1 MKTPVITFIFLLILI
16 AACGQLNK
24 PGNRMVKQWETGPG
38 LKTPES
44 VLYDASTGIIYVSNV
59 DGNPSAKDSTGF
71 ISALSVDGKI
81 LNANWVTGIDAPK
94 GMGILNN
101 HLFVSNIDEVVE
113 IDISI
118 ATIVNRYPVKDSKFL
133 NDIATDPK
141 TGKIFI
147 TDSGTGQV
155 YVLQN
160 GQVSLWLQGPMFK
173 GANGLFLN
181 DSILYIGTDIGIFQA
196 EPGSDKVKLCVSN
209 DNKGEVDGLYVTSEG
224 KFIFSD
230 WKGSVFIASLDGK
243 PELLLNTSDQKINA
257 ADFGIIVSKNMI
269 LIPTFFDNNVV
280 CYTMSEIK

>member
-1 MKTPVITFIFLLILI
+1 MKTPVFTFVLLLIMT
-16 AACGQLNK
+16 AACGQQKK
-24 PGNRMVKQWETGPG
+24 PGTRMVKQWETGPG

-44 VLYDASTGIIYVSNV
+44 VLYDVNSGIIYVSNV

-71 ISALSVDGKI
+71 IATLSVDGKI
-81 LNANWVTGIDAPK
+81 LKAGWVTGIDAPK

-113 IDISI
+113 IDIST
-118 ATIVNRYPVKDSKFL
+118 ATILNRYPIKDSKFL

-181 DSILYIGTDIGIFQA
+181 DSLLYIGTDIGIFQA
-196 EPGSDKVKLCVSN
+196 VKGSDKVKLCVSN

-243 PELLLNTSDQKINA
+243 PELLLNTSAEKINA
-257 ADFGIIVSKNMI
+257 ADFGIIVSKKMI
-269 LIPTFFDNNVV
+269 LIPTFFDNKVV
-280 CYTMSEIK
+280 CYTLIEIN

>member
-1 MKTPVITFIFLLILI
+1 MKTPVFTFIFLLILI

-24 PGNRMVKQWETGPG
+24 PGNRMVRQWETRPG

-71 ISALSVDGKI
+71 ISTLSVDGKI

-243 PELLLNTSDQKINA
+243 PELLLNTSAQKINA
-257 ADFGIIVSKNMI
+257 ADFGVIVSKNMI

>member
-1 MKTPVITFIFLLILI
+1 MKTPVFTFVLLLIMT
-16 AACGQLNK
+16 AACGQQKK
-24 PGNRMVKQWETGPG
+24 PGTRMVKQWETGPG

-44 VLYDASTGIIYVSNV
+44 VLYDVNSGIIYVSNV

-71 ISALSVDGKI
+71 IATLSVDGKI
-81 LNANWVTGIDAPK
+81 LKAGWVTGIDAPK

-113 IDISI
+113 IDIST
-118 ATIVNRYPVKDSKFL
+118 ATILNRYPIKDSKFL

-181 DSILYIGTDIGIFQA
+181 DSLLYIGTDIGIFQA
-196 EPGSDKVKLCVSN
+196 VKGSDKVKLCVSN
-209 DNKGEVDGLYVTSEG
+209 DNKGEVD
-224 KFIFSD
+224 D
-230 WKGSVFIASLDGK
+230 
-243 PELLLNTSDQKINA
+243 ELIPGN
-257 ADFGIIVSKNMI
+257 GIINWHEFTNI
-269 LIPTFFDNNVV
+269 LEDCQVNPEIVLEVCTLEKTKQSLKYLQTQSIYPFNIAQEDN
-280 CYTMSEIK
+280 

>member
-1 MKTPVITFIFLLILI
+1 MKTPVFTFVLLLILTT
-16 AACGQLNK
+16 ACGQLNK
-24 PGNRMVKQWETGPG
+24 PGNRMVNQWETGPG

-71 ISALSVDGKI
+71 ISTLSVDGKI

-243 PELLLNTSDQKINA
+243 PELLLNTSAQKINA
-257 ADFGIIVSKNMI
+257 ADFGVIVSKNMI

>member
-1 MKTPVITFIFLLILI
+1 MKTQVFTFVLLLILT
-16 AACGQLNK
+16 AACGQPKK
-24 PGNRMVKQWETGPG
+24 PGNRMAKQWETGSG
-38 LKTPES
+38 LKTTES
-44 VLYDASTGIIYVSNV
+44 VLYDAATGIIYVSNV
-59 DGNPSAKDSTGF
+59 DGNPSAKDGSGF
-71 ISALSVDGKI
+71 IATLSIDGKI
-81 LNANWVTGIDAPK
+81 LKADWVKGIDAPK

-113 IDISI
+113 IDITT
-118 ATIVNRYPVKDSKFL
+118 ATIVNRYTITDSKFL

-181 DSILYIGTDIGIFQA
+181 DSLLYIGTDIGIFQA
-196 EPGSDKVKLCVSN
+196 VTDSDKVKLCVSN
-209 DNKGEVDGLYVTSEG
+209 DNKGEVDGLYITSEG

-230 WKGSVFIASLDGK
+230 WTGSVFIASLDGK
-243 PELLLNTSDQKINA
+243 PELLINTSDQKINA
-257 ADFGIIVSKNMI
+257 ADFGIISSKKMI
-269 LIPTFFDNNVV
+269 LIPTFFDNKVV
-280 CYTMSEIK
+280 CYTLSDIN

>member
-1 MKTPVITFIFLLILI
+1 MKTPVITFVLLLILT
-16 AACGQLNK
+16 AACGQQKK
-24 PGNRMVKQWETGPG
+24 PGNRMVKQWETSPG

-44 VLYDASTGIIYVSNV
+44 VLFDATTGIIYVSNV

-71 ISALSVDGKI
+71 ISTLSVDGKI
-81 LNANWVTGIDAPK
+81 LKAGWVTGIDAPK

-113 IDISI
+113 IDITT
-118 ATIVNRYPVKDSKFL
+118 ATIVNRYPIKDSKFL

-147 TDSGTGQV
+147 TDSGSGQV

-181 DSILYIGTDIGIFQA
+181 DSLLYIGTDIGIFQTKTDI
-196 EPGSDKVKLCVSN
+196 EKVKLCVSN
-209 DNKGEVDGLYVTSEG
+209 DNKGEVDGLFVTSEG

-230 WKGSVFIASLDGK
+230 WKGSVYIASLDGK
-243 PELLLNTSDQKINA
+243 PELLLNTSVQKNNA
-257 ADFGIIVSKNMI
+257 ADFGIIASKKMI
-269 LIPTFFDNNVV
+269 LIPTFFDNKVV
-280 CYTMSEIK
+280 CYTLSEIE